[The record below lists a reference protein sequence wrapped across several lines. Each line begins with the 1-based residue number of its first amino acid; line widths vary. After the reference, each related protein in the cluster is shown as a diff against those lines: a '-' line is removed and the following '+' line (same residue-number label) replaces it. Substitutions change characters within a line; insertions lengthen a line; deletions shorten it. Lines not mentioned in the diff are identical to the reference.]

1 MSARTITTN
10 VVELEE
16 IIEMPGNNTE
26 DDDDDTSS
34 HMIED
39 HMTENMAE
47 SGNDTIVTE
56 DLPPS
61 NNPLQCRYCN
71 KIFTR
76 SFYRKEHERI
86 HTGERPYSCS
96 FCSKRFN
103 SHGSCRKHERT
114 HMNAISKK
122 LDCDHCGRKFN
133 DVNSLKIHSRTHS
146 GEKPYSCHICGRS
159 FGFDTVLKKHML
171 FHAGN
176 KPFQC
181 TVCQKSYFTAYD
193 LRVHIRGHTGER
205 PYKCRHCN
213 LSFVTGRRRN
223 IHEKTHQRKNTFE
236 CKKCGR
242 VFRTSN
248 ALSLHHIKSQMMGN
262 CDAGD
267 PEVVYDNNETVVYQN
282 GTTDATMLDGNILYH
297 NNAQIGS
304 PEEKESDNAEIDIS
318 ALAQTVDDNLA
329 RMSSNIITPDVFPTA
344 LIRSTE
350 HGIKPEPIQTF
361 NIQNNQASPCPN
373 DIQESNF
380 SQRNSFP
387 MNTESGNQYDAS
399 YPLDSRNEIQP
410 ETGSNGCAQLSVV
423 TCDNKSSQTDAMK
436 DVDLMFS
443 EMAAARTIHECKSC
457 GIIYRD
463 YTMFLVHKTLHIN
476 PHKPFMCHLCG
487 QESHDRVE
495 FHSHMI
501 WHMK

>member
-1 MSARTITTN
+1 M
-10 VVELEE
+10 
-16 IIEMPGNNTE
+16 
-26 DDDDDTSS
+26 
-34 HMIED
+34 
-39 HMTENMAE
+39 
-47 SGNDTIVTE
+47 
-56 DLPPS
+56 
-61 NNPLQCRYCN
+61 
-71 KIFTR
+71 
-76 SFYRKEHERI
+76 
-86 HTGERPYSCS
+86 
-96 FCSKRFN
+96 N
-103 SHGSCRKHERT
+103 S
-114 HMNAISKK
+114 ISKK

-133 DVNSLKIHSRTHS
+133 DANSLKIHSRTHS

-223 IHEKTHQRKNTFE
+223 IHEKTHQRKNSFE

-242 VFRTSN
+242 IFRTAN
-248 ALSLHHIKSQMMGN
+248 TLSLHHIKSQMI
-262 CDAGD
+262 GD
-267 PEVVYDNNETVVYQN
+267 CEASELETVYDNNETVLFQN
-282 GTTDATMLDGNILYH
+282 GTSNAEMLEGNTLYH
-297 NNAQIGS
+297 NKTQTES
-304 PEEKESDNAEIDIS
+304 PEKESDNTEIDIS
-318 ALAQTVDDNLA
+318 ALAQTVDENMA
-329 RMSSNIITPDVFPTA
+329 RMVTNVITTDVFPTA

-350 HGIKPEPIQTF
+350 HGIKSEPMLNFSIQS
-361 NIQNNQASPCPN
+361 NQA
-373 DIQESNF
+373 
-380 SQRNSFP
+380 NSFSTDLQDSNLSRRISFP
-387 MNTESGNQYDAS
+387 LDVQSGNQYDTAYQS
-399 YPLDSRNEIQP
+399 DPGNENQRD
-410 ETGSNGCAQLSVV
+410 TGSNGCAQLSVV
-423 TCDNKSSQTDAMK
+423 TCDNKSTQTDAMK

-487 QESHDRVE
+487 QESRDRVD